1 MTTCGYFWC
10 WVIVI
15 LCIVS
20 VTIAAVRGDKSGKTP
35 STAKAVPLPQSRQAA
50 GGGKGEAE
58 AGPRAYRRG
67 GARYVSCTAST
78 RLDEGYIVGLGGRS
92 GDDPE
97 RMLSYAKKELAAVLA
112 EQALAAGGIEFTVD
126 GWELRAFM
134 RTVTGE
140 IGTPLPGAE
149 EGGTVSPQPRRW
161 RDEALKP
168 GPGTAN
174 AARREEETPSTAE
187 AVSEAG
193 NVTRDSRVSI
203 LPQSPQAAGGGEG

>member
-20 VTIAAVRGDKSGKTP
+20 VTIAAVRGEKSGKPTP
-35 STAKAVPLPQSRQAA
+35 HPALRPPSPQ
-50 GGGKGEAE
+50 GEGKREAE

-78 RLDEGYIVGLGGRS
+78 RLDEGYIVSIGGRS
-92 GDDPE
+92 GDDPGK
-97 RMLSYAKKELAAVLA
+97 MIGYAKKELAAILA

-134 RTVTGE
+134 RTVTG
-140 IGTPLPGAE
+140 
-149 EGGTVSPQPRRW
+149 R
-161 RDEALKP
+161 
-168 GPGTAN
+168 
-174 AARREEETPSTAE
+174 EETPSTAE
-187 AVSEAG
+187 EVP
-193 NVTRDSRVSI
+193 
-203 LPQSPQAAGGGEG
+203 LPQAPQAAGGGER

>member
-20 VTIAAVRGDKSGKTP
+20 VTIAAVRGDKSGKPTP
-35 STAKAVPLPQSRQAA
+35 HPALRPPSPQ
-50 GGGKGEAE
+50 GEGKREAE

-134 RTVTGE
+134 RTVTGRE
-140 IGTPLPGAE
+140 GDTSSGA
-149 EGGTVSPQPRRW
+149 GAPPSPQGEGKALGEAPRPQGEGKR
-161 RDEALKP
+161 
-168 GPGTAN
+168 
-174 AARREEETPSTAE
+174 AE
-187 AVSEAG
+187 AE
-193 NVTRDSRVSI
+193 
-203 LPQSPQAAGGGEG
+203 P

>member
-20 VTIAAVRGDKSGKTP
+20 VTIAAVRGDKSGKP
-35 STAKAVPLPQSRQAA
+35 SQALRASSPRGGAKSAILTQPPNRGSSIEPAA
-50 GGGKGEAE
+50 
-58 AGPRAYRRG
+58 RAYRRG
-67 GARYVSCTAST
+67 GARYVSCAAST

-97 RMLSYAKKELAAVLA
+97 KMLSYAKKELAAVLA

-134 RTVTGE
+134 RTVTGRE
-140 IGTPLPGAE
+140 KDTSSGAGAPPAPQGEGKALGEAPRPQGEGRRAE
-149 EGGTVSPQPRRW
+149 EEP
-161 RDEALKP
+161 
-168 GPGTAN
+168 
-174 AARREEETPSTAE
+174 
-187 AVSEAG
+187 
-193 NVTRDSRVSI
+193 
-203 LPQSPQAAGGGEG
+203 